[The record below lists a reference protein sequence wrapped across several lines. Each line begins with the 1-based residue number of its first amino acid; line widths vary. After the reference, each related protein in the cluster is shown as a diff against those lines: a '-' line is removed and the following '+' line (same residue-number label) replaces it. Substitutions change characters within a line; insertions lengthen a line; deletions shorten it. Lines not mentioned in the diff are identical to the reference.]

1 MQVSVATATPVTL
14 FTLPSVNF
22 ATYILSVGLNSGDT
36 VNYHDVAVICTQGS
50 SVSITTLVN
59 SNLVAITNSGL
70 TIRGTQ
76 SSGITSTIQAR
87 LTCLNKD

>member
-1 MQVSVATATPVTL
+1 MEVSVATATPVTL

-36 VNYHDVAVICTQGS
+36 ANYHDVAIICTQGS

-59 SNLVAITNSGL
+59 SNLVSITNTGL
-70 TIRGTQ
+70 AIKGTQ

-87 LTCLNKD
+87 LACLNRE